1 MGQDKATSFVIE
13 QPLRKILDKL
23 GIVHEEIHAKGN
35 QVSVLLAF
43 KKQYLD
49 YESLQQLQNTLKPE
63 QLRIYPQRYSHFTEQ
78 NIDHTGA
85 IWCIN
90 TK

>member
-23 GIVHEEIHAKGN
+23 GVVHEEIHVKDN
-35 QVSVLLAF
+35 KVNVLLAF

-49 YESLQQLQNTLKPE
+49 YTALKELQDKLNPE
-63 QLRIYPQRYSHFTEQ
+63 HLRVYPQKYSHFMEQ